1 MAYRLN
7 VFLLMNVVI
16 CLPSNGPGRGH
27 KAPCLWRISI
37 GPNNIHIE
45 WRSHF
50 LLNNSL
56 EETFY
61 SQMRMDPSIQSSTL
75 IRRIRMPSTSVKW
88 SFHFIYESLHYARV
102 RHKNAFCSYSANI
115 EYIKCTSKMDTF
127 LLFWSTLPP
136 PRWAGFGDT
145 HTACSLYPQAAR
157 RLCACVS
164 GLSHC

>member
-27 KAPCLWRISI
+27 KAPCLWLNI
-37 GPNNIHIE
+37 IHIE

-61 SQMRMDPSIQSSTL
+61 SPMRIDPFIQCSTL
-75 IRRIRMPSTSVKW
+75 IRRICMPSTSVKW

-102 RHKNAFCSYSANI
+102 RHKTAFCSYSANI
-115 EYIKCTSKMDTF
+115 EYIKYTSKMDTF
-127 LLFWSTLPP
+127 LLFWSTAPL
-136 PRWAGFGDT
+136 
-145 HTACSLYPQAAR
+145 
-157 RLCACVS
+157 VS
-164 GLSHC
+164 GILGYTYRMQFISASRT